1 MEILEKLMEHNIL
14 EMANIISTCIRWIMW
29 RVVTTLALLVNG
41 IEKSITKIYN
51 INGFFDSPEVTMLI
65 DKYKPLIWVI
75 LGISIAALGF
85 KIMFNRKQNRDELP
99 ANILFSILMLVL
111 LPTLMTKLDSITS
124 IAVKDVA
131 SEYTS
136 SANELIKN
144 NIYDLYYLDANN
156 YDLSKKNNINS
167 AEILSVNESET
178 IDLEEVNNKGVLGK
192 KIEFDKNGNKKL
204 EDLESGWFKIDEEYY
219 RYGIDFLTIIVTLG
233 AMGITL
239 MCVGLKVARLIFE
252 LAFNKLLAT
261 FFAFADIGDGKKL
274 KEIIKH
280 IFSIFIV
287 IFATAIMTKL
297 YVIFSSWLGTSLG
310 NAGLSANGIAKMIVL
325 VGGSIAVIDG
335 PNIIERIIGIDA
347 GLKNGWS
354 AVIAGYG
361 LGKGAINGI
370 STLSNGVKNL
380 VKTTAVGVSMGAG
393 AVNGIFDKNN
403 INDSNKDTND
413 KNNDNNNNLNNS
425 LEEDMKNSNNT
436 ENKSSNSDDNK
447 SKNIKENDEIK
458 NVNMNTIEEEMKA
471 NKNLNSNSFNDNKNT
486 NSIEDE
492 MNGINHSNNDNSV
505 SDNDSNERISDTNNN
520 IIYSNANSR
529 ELKDINKNNDRSNSG
544 NIQEEMY
551 RNQASVSKID
561 GDSIINPNNIDNLNN
576 EMNKGDLNNL
586 TSKDIIKSAV
596 SLDNFNNK
604 ESLTG
609 EMNRNNPNNL
619 NSREALK
626 DESINSSNSFRN
638 ASANLDNSNSRES
651 LNSEMNRNN
660 PNNLN
665 SREALKDESINS
677 SNSFRNASANLDNSN
692 SRESL
697 NSEINRNNP
706 NNLNSKENFKNEG
719 IINDGVNVDNSN
731 SRESINGEMKSN
743 FSNLGSSNS
752 FKDEGVNNSADI
764 RNNES
769 RSIKNDNGMRY
780 KEGVENIQSK
790 EVQGNLNLD
799 DRTKNK
805 NVVGKMENRTIGE
818 YTRDKVKSSKFIDDL
833 ARSYNLGKNTGS
845 KWNVKNKK

>member
-561 GDSIINPNNIDNLNN
+561 GDSMINPNNIDNLNN

-604 ESLTG
+604 ESLNDEIT
-609 EMNRNNPNNL
+609 RNNSSNL

-626 DESINSSNSFRN
+626 GESVNNNN
-638 ASANLDNSNSRES
+638 AIKDDQVSLDNFNNKES
-651 LNSEMNRNN
+651 LSGEMNRNN

-731 SRESINGEMKSN
+731 SRESLNGEMKSN

>member
-561 GDSIINPNNIDNLNN
+561 GDSMINPNNIDNLNN

-604 ESLTG
+604 ESLSG
-609 EMNRNNPNNL
+609 
-619 NSREALK
+619 
-626 DESINSSNSFRN
+626 
-638 ASANLDNSNSRES
+638 
-651 LNSEMNRNN
+651 EMNRNN

-731 SRESINGEMKSN
+731 SRESLNGEMKSN

>member
-1 MEILEKLMEHNIL
+1 MEILEKLTENNIL
-14 EMANIISTCIRWIMW
+14 EMANIISTCIRWVMW
-29 RVVTTLALLVNG
+29 KIVTTLAFLVNG
-41 IEKSITKIYN
+41 IEKSITKIYH
-51 INGFFDSPEVTMLI
+51 INGFFDSPEVNMLI

-75 LGISIAALGF
+75 LSISIGLLGF
-85 KIMFNRKQNRDELP
+85 KIMFNRKQNREELP

-156 YDLSKKNNINS
+156 YDLNKKNNINS

-361 LGKGAINGI
+361 VGKGAINGI

-393 AVNGIFDKNN
+393 AVNGMLDKNN
-403 INDSNKDTND
+403 INDTNKDTND
-413 KNNDNNNNLNNS
+413 KNKDNNNLNNS
-425 LEEDMKNSNNT
+425 LEEDMKNSNNS
-436 ENKSSNSDDNK
+436 EDKNSNSDDNK

-458 NVNMNTIEEEMKA
+458 SVNMNTIEEEMKA
-471 NKNLNSNSFNDNKNT
+471 NKELNSNSFNDNKNT

-492 MNGINHSNNDNSV
+492 MNGINHSNTDNSA
-505 SDNDSNERISDTNNN
+505 SDNDSNDRISDTNNN
-520 IIYSNANSR
+520 VIYSNANSR
-529 ELKDINKNNDRSNSG
+529 ELKDINKNNDRSNSD

-561 GDSIINPNNIDNLNN
+561 GDSMINPNNIDNLNN

-586 TSKDIIKSAV
+586 TSKDIIKDEGINNGNSIRNSAV

-604 ESLTG
+604 ESLND

-619 NSREALK
+619 NSQEASK
-626 DESINSSNSFRN
+626 SKGIDSSNAIKNAPVSLDNFNNKESLNGEINRN
-638 ASANLDNSNSRES
+638 NSNNLNSKENLKNEGIINDGVNLDNSNSRES
-651 LNSEMNRNN
+651 L
-660 PNNLN
+660 
-665 SREALKDESINS
+665 
-677 SNSFRNASANLDNSN
+677 
-692 SRESL
+692 
-697 NSEINRNNP
+697 
-706 NNLNSKENFKNEG
+706 
-719 IINDGVNVDNSN
+719 
-731 SRESINGEMKSN
+731 NGEMKSN
-743 FSNLGSSNS
+743 FSNLGSNNS
-752 FKDEGVNNSADI
+752 FKNEDINNSADI

-769 RSIKNDNGMRY
+769 RSRKNDNGMRY
-780 KEGVENIQSK
+780 KEGVENIQSN
-790 EVQGNLNLD
+790 EVQSNLNLEN
-799 DRTKNK
+799 RANSK

-818 YTRDKVKSSKFIDDL
+818 YARDKVKSSKFIDDL

>member
-492 MNGINHSNNDNSV
+492 MNGINHSNND
-505 SDNDSNERISDTNNN
+505 R
-520 IIYSNANSR
+520 
-529 ELKDINKNNDRSNSG
+529 
-544 NIQEEMY
+544 
-551 RNQASVSKID
+551 
-561 GDSIINPNNIDNLNN
+561 
-576 EMNKGDLNNL
+576 
-586 TSKDIIKSAV
+586 
-596 SLDNFNNK
+596 
-604 ESLTG
+604 
-609 EMNRNNPNNL
+609 
-619 NSREALK
+619 
-626 DESINSSNSFRN
+626 
-638 ASANLDNSNSRES
+638 
-651 LNSEMNRNN
+651 
-660 PNNLN
+660 
-665 SREALKDESINS
+665 
-677 SNSFRNASANLDNSN
+677 
-692 SRESL
+692 
-697 NSEINRNNP
+697 
-706 NNLNSKENFKNEG
+706 
-719 IINDGVNVDNSN
+719 
-731 SRESINGEMKSN
+731 
-743 FSNLGSSNS
+743 
-752 FKDEGVNNSADI
+752 
-764 RNNES
+764 
-769 RSIKNDNGMRY
+769 
-780 KEGVENIQSK
+780 
-790 EVQGNLNLD
+790 
-799 DRTKNK
+799 
-805 NVVGKMENRTIGE
+805 
-818 YTRDKVKSSKFIDDL
+818 
-833 ARSYNLGKNTGS
+833 
-845 KWNVKNKK
+845 

>member
-651 LNSEMNRNN
+651 LNSE
-660 PNNLN
+660 
-665 SREALKDESINS
+665 
-677 SNSFRNASANLDNSN
+677 
-692 SRESL
+692 
-697 NSEINRNNP
+697 INRNNP